1 MWPCCSPFK
10 IFHKI
15 FNEIAS
21 FGSVQLDPARLGSA
35 DVLNDFDAAFS
46 RFFSLAFMQAN
57 CVSSEI
63 NKIVQLPFYILIW
76 LNLNNAD
83 DTVQLR
89 RQSELMLSHIRIG
102 TYTRAHAHTHTSF
115 EIQPAQTAWPRLRH
129 QIVNENDFIWRNNM
143 YCKQNEESHCTQTL
157 SLWVSVCVCL
167 WTEKERTAWVLFMV
181 ILSRSAKIE
190 QAKT

>member
-21 FGSVQLDPARLGSA
+21 FGSVQLDQARLGSA

-102 TYTRAHAHTHTSF
+102 TYTHTYTHRLKSSQHKQHGRDYDIKLWMRMILFEEIICTANKMRSRIAHKRS
-115 EIQPAQTAWPRLRH
+115 
-129 QIVNENDFIWRNNM
+129 
-143 YCKQNEESHCTQTL
+143 L
-157 SLWVSVCVCL
+157 SLSEWVCVYVCKLKKNERHEYFL
-167 WTEKERTAWVLFMV
+167 W
-181 ILSRSAKIE
+181 
-190 QAKT
+190 